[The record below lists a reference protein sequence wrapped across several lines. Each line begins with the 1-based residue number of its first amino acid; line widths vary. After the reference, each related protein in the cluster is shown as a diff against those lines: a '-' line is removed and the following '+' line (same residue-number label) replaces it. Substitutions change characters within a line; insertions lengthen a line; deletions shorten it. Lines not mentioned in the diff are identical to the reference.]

1 MNGATSAT
9 VAEPAFHRVAV
20 PPNARGKR
28 YTMGEIFEVWHAN
41 QDAILSYRVPASR
54 HTENYKLAQPSPIYH
69 LELRGNENATGET
82 NGDALTLSVQALLVD
97 DDAVASATQ
106 HVANVLGLS
115 LPPGLQTTAAPSVGL
130 PALIAS
136 DKIEWVY
143 VDPSGTEQGPFNGDM
158 MQEWLTDG
166 YLHLDLRIRR
176 KEEREFKTLKE
187 LCERVQNYIHPFKIP
202 LPDLGV
208 IRGAEAAAQPPLHQ
222 FLGANEPLN
231 LGAAGMRLN
240 AISQPTLFGQDL
252 IPSPDPFAAQSA
264 FPSNKSFGLDALN
277 FGKQATINN
286 MPTLLPQLQQPHHQ
300 AQPQQLLARTNSG
313 WGLNNTGFIGSS
325 PGTPISVPSVLQ
337 NTLNQP
343 TPVSPW
349 LTGGPSRV
357 SSPFIPTTSLTD
369 KIAQAQDPVLGP
381 GDIEPVQTQ
390 TQADDEPSQALSG
403 AAEVSKPE
411 AEAAPTQTSLTPSP
425 APDATVV
432 ASTNVPDASE
442 VPPSL
447 TSAAPSAV
455 SSAPSKPML
464 APWASKEAKS
474 QKPKLTL
481 KEIQKLEAEEL
492 RKQKDLQ
499 QKLNEQAAKAAAQL
513 WKEEQA
519 AIAAKQ
525 VPSLPKTSG
534 WASLG
539 TVPAVSKKTLADIQ
553 REEAEAAAL
562 RASKTAAAS
571 PLASVSRQTSFAS
584 AIANSVPKD
593 DGTWTV
599 VPKKSAA
606 VAKKPTKLNPI
617 VNLTTSKVD
626 PQMLR
631 SVSAVKPATMVN
643 ENAIRE
649 DFLVWARSSMT
660 NLYALVSKDD
670 LLDIFLTLPLSSD
683 SSLLISETIYS
694 SSATMDGRRFA
705 KDFLE
710 KRAKVEQQVG
720 PSNDWSAA
728 IIASA
733 DRVPVVDEDGW
744 STGKKRKGRR

>member
-1 MNGATSAT
+1 
-9 VAEPAFHRVAV
+9 
-20 PPNARGKR
+20 
-28 YTMGEIFEVWHAN
+28 MGEMFKVWHAN
-41 QDAILSYRVPASR
+41 QDAILNYHVPASR

-69 LELRGNENATGET
+69 LELRGNENAERET
-82 NGDALTLSVQALLVD
+82 DGDALTLSVQALLVD
-97 DDAVASATQ
+97 DDAIASATQ
-106 HVANVLGLS
+106 HVANALGLS
-115 LPPGLQTTAAPSVGL
+115 LPPGLPPTAPPSVGL
-130 PALIAS
+130 PALISS

-176 KEEREFKTLKE
+176 KEEREFRTLKE

-202 LPDLGV
+202 LPDLGMC
-208 IRGAEAAAQPPLHQ
+208 RGAEAAAQPQLHQ
-222 FLGANEPLN
+222 FLGATEPLN

-240 AISQPTLFGQDL
+240 TISQPTLFGQDL
-252 IPSPDPFAAQSA
+252 IPSPDPFATQSA
-264 FPSNKSFGLDALN
+264 FPSNSSFGLDALN
-277 FGKQATINN
+277 FGKQPAISS
-286 MPTLLPQLQQPHHQ
+286 MPTLLPQQQQPHHHQ
-300 AQPQQLLARTNSG
+300 AQPQQLSARTNSG
-313 WGLNNTGFIGSS
+313 WGLNNTNFIGSS

-337 NTLNQP
+337 NTINQP

-357 SSPFIPTTSLTD
+357 SSPFIPTTSLND
-369 KIAQAQDPVLGP
+369 KIAPARDPVLGP
-381 GDIEPVQTQ
+381 GDIEPMQTQ
-390 TQADDEPSQALSG
+390 PQAYDEPRQALSG
-403 AAEVSKPE
+403 EPKEASKPG
-411 AEAAPTQTSLTPSP
+411 AETAPLQALLTPSP
-425 APDATVV
+425 APDATPMAPTSVPSAPKVPVV
-432 ASTNVPDASE
+432 LGVT
-442 VPPSL
+442 L
-447 TSAAPSAV
+447 AAPSAAASV
-455 SSAPSKPML
+455 PSKPML
-464 APWASKEAKS
+464 APWASKETES

-492 RKQKDLQ
+492 RKQKDVQ
-499 QKLNEQAAKAAAQL
+499 QKLNEQAAQAAAQL

-519 AIAAKQ
+519 ALAAKQ

-562 RASKTAAAS
+562 RASKAAAAS
-571 PLASVSRQTSFAS
+571 TLASASRQTSFAS

-593 DGTWTV
+593 DGNWTV

-606 VAKKPTKLNPI
+606 VAKKPIKLNPI

-631 SVSAVKPATMVN
+631 SVSAVKPATAIN

-649 DFLVWARSSMT
+649 EFLVWARSSMT

-670 LLDIFLTLPLSSD
+670 LLDIFLTLPLSGD

-710 KRAKVEQQVG
+710 KRAKVELQVG

-744 STGKKRKGRR
+744 STGKKKKGRR